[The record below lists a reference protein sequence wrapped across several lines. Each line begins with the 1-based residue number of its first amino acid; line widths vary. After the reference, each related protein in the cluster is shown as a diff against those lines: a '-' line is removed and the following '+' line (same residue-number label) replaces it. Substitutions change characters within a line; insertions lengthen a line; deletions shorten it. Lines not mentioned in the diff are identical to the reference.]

1 MQYATLKNSTKPA
14 FIINSHIGYDGD
26 MIDESGNRIEGD
38 GQGVDGE
45 LFAKEFFNVQES
57 NPNEIDIFI
66 NSMGGSV
73 LDGMS
78 ILTAIINSRV
88 KTTSYISGYCLSTA
102 GWIALSADK
111 VKMYSHSCWMC
122 HMPIDTLGNA
132 SEGIMS
138 KTVDMIANVI
148 SQRSG
153 KNGKAKLSS
162 DDVKNMM
169 SVKTYMNA
177 EQMYNM
183 GLIDEVLPM
192 NFNRPIIYNKETFK
206 ECKNILN
213 TIVNKKPSVM
223 PFEKVINRLKLAP
236 NSSEEDVLSALASLE
251 NKISLVN
258 AENVDLKNK
267 VSEVANLEAKISI
280 LNKDLSAKDA
290 DSKALLSKVEA
301 LEISNKELSD
311 FANQV
316 KEKQEKAELD
326 AKTEKATN
334 LVNSFKERGV
344 IKEQFAQT
352 WIKQAIENYEAVEAQ
367 LEGLNLSVKLPV
379 AGAKREADQDSLKNF
394 EGFGSMQEMR
404 EKIKLSNQAKTK

>member
-1 MQYATLKNSTKPA
+1 MQYATLENTPKPA
-14 FIINSHIGYDGD
+14 FIINSHIGYDAD
-26 MIDESGNRIEGD
+26 MIGEDGSRIEGD

-45 LFAKEFFNVQES
+45 TFAMEFFKVQEN
-57 NPNEIDIFI
+57 NPSEIDIFI

-88 KTTSYISGYCLSTA
+88 KTNTYISGYCLSTA
-102 GWIALSADK
+102 GWIALCADK
-111 VKMYSHSCWMC
+111 VRMYAHSCWMC
-122 HMPIDTLGNA
+122 HMPIDAGGNA
-132 SEGIMS
+132 DNGIMGS
-138 KTVDMIANVI
+138 TANMIANAI

-153 KNGKAKLSS
+153 RNGKNKLSVE
-162 DDVKNMM
+162 DVKNMM

-192 NFNRPIIYNKETFK
+192 NFNRPVIYNKETFK

-251 NKISLVN
+251 NKISITN

-267 VSEVANLEAKISI
+267 VSEVVNLEAKISI
-280 LNKDLSAKDA
+280 LNKDLEAKDA
-290 DSKALLSKVEA
+290 DSKALLAKIEK

-311 FANQV
+311 FSSKV
-316 KEKQEKAELD
+316 KKEQEEADLL
-326 AKTEKATN
+326 ARTEKATN
-334 LVNSFKERGV
+334 LVNTFKERGV

-352 WIKQAIENYEAVEAQ
+352 WVKQAIENYDATEAQ
-367 LEGLNLSVKLPV
+367 LESLNVSIKLPV
-379 AGAKREADQDSLKNF
+379 AGGKREVEAGDIKNY
-394 EGFGSMQEMR
+394 EGYTSIKEAR
-404 EKIKLSNQAKTK
+404 ETIRLANQNKTK